1 MPVTAPFCH
10 KAVGSKPLYGYVI
23 KGTENER
30 IEGLAPEADA
40 LKKEIIKTFNQTF
53 QSTAAASRQFL
64 IKAQTTGRFATI
76 LIKD

>member
-1 MPVTAPFCH
+1 MPVTAPFFH

-23 KGTENER
+23 EGTENER

-40 LKKEIIKTFNQTF
+40 LKKEIIKTFNQIF
-53 QSTAAASRQFL
+53 KAQRPLRGNL